1 MKTKQYR
8 NSRDDFKIAK
18 APTFVEDSSKDLK
31 NVKKQIKKKIKK
43 NVKRIAKAQAK
54 LYARHE
60 YSILLVFQGM
70 DAAGKDSM
78 IRHVL
83 SGVNPSGFN
92 VANFKQPTPEEL
104 NHDYLWRVTR
114 KLPARGHIGI
124 FNRSYY
130 EDVLV
135 TRVHPQILLN
145 ENLPGVHSLADV
157 NDKFFDERYKDIR
170 HYEDHLT
177 KNGYVILKFFL
188 HLSKDEQKRRF
199 MARINT
205 PKKNWKLSSSDIKER
220 HYWNKYQDV
229 YQKAINAT
237 STKDNPWYIIPAD
250 DKWYSR
256 LIVSDI
262 ITKRI
267 EELPLA
273 YPEMT
278 PAQEKEL
285 GVAKQLLD
293 DEDKY

>member
-18 APTFVEDSSKDLK
+18 APTFVEDLSKDLK
-31 NVKKQIKKKIKK
+31 NVKKKIKK

-78 IRHVL
+78 IRHVF

-199 MARINT
+199 MARIDT

>member
-8 NSRDDFKIAK
+8 NSRDNFKIAK

-31 NVKKQIKKKIKK
+31 NVKKKIKK

-78 IRHVL
+78 IRHVF

-199 MARINT
+199 MARIDT

>member
-31 NVKKQIKKKIKK
+31 NVKKKIKK

-78 IRHVL
+78 IRHVF

-199 MARINT
+199 MARIDT

-262 ITKRI
+262 IIKRI

>member
-1 MKTKQYR
+1 MKIKQYR
-8 NSRDDFKIAK
+8 NGRDDFKIAK

-31 NVKKQIKKKIKK
+31 NIKKQIKK

-83 SGVNPSGFN
+83 SGINPSGFN
-92 VANFKQPTPEEL
+92 VASFKQPTPEEL

-114 KLPARGHIGI
+114 ELPPRGHIGV

-199 MARINT
+199 MARIDT

>member
-1 MKTKQYR
+1 MKTKQFRYSKD
-8 NSRDDFKIAK
+8 NFQISK
-18 APTFVEDSSKDLK
+18 APTFVKDSSKNLK
-31 NVKKQIKKKIKK
+31 KIKKHIKK
-43 NVKRIAKAQAK
+43 NVKHLKKAQAK

-60 YSILLVFQGM
+60 YSILIVLQGM

-83 SGVNPSGFN
+83 SGINPSGFN
-92 VANFKQPTPEEL
+92 VASFKQPTAEEL
-104 NHDYLWRVTR
+104 DHDYLWRVTR
-114 KLPARGHIGI
+114 KLPPRGHIGV

-135 TRVHPQILLN
+135 SRVHPQIILN
-145 ENLPGVHSLADV
+145 DNLPEVHSLADV
-157 NDKFFDERYKDIR
+157 NDKFFEKRYKDIR
-170 HYEDHLT
+170 HYEEHLA
-177 KNGYVILKFFL
+177 KNGYIILKFFL

-199 MARINT
+199 LARIDT
-205 PKKNWKLSSSDIKER
+205 PRKNWKLSSSDIKER
-220 HYWNKYQDV
+220 QYWNKYQDV

-237 STKDNPWYIIPAD
+237 STKKNPWYVIPAD

-267 EELPLA
+267 EQLPLA
-273 YPEMT
+273 YPAMT

-285 GVAKQLLD
+285 EVAKQLLD
-293 DEDKY
+293 DEAKY

>member
-31 NVKKQIKKKIKK
+31 NVKKKIKK

-78 IRHVL
+78 IRHVF

-199 MARINT
+199 MARIDT

>member
-31 NVKKQIKKKIKK
+31 NVKKKIKK

-78 IRHVL
+78 IRHVF

-199 MARINT
+199 MARIDT
-205 PKKNWKLSSSDIKER
+205 PKKNWKLFSSDIKER
-220 HYWNKYQDV
+220 HYWNKYQYV

-262 ITKRI
+262 IIKRI

>member
-31 NVKKQIKKKIKK
+31 NVKKKIKK

-78 IRHVL
+78 IRHVF

-199 MARINT
+199 MARIDT

-220 HYWNKYQDV
+220 HYWNEYQDV

>member
-31 NVKKQIKKKIKK
+31 NVKKQIKK

-54 LYARHE
+54 LYACHE

-78 IRHVL
+78 IRHVF
-83 SGVNPSGFN
+83 SGVNPSGLN

-199 MARINT
+199 MARIDT

-285 GVAKQLLD
+285 EVAKQLLD

>member
-92 VANFKQPTPEEL
+92 VANFKQPTSEEL

-199 MARINT
+199 MARIDT

>member
-31 NVKKQIKKKIKK
+31 NVKKQIKK

-78 IRHVL
+78 IRHAFL
-83 SGVNPSGFN
+83 GVNPSGFN

-199 MARINT
+199 MARIDT

>member
-31 NVKKQIKKKIKK
+31 NIKKQIKK
-43 NVKRIAKAQAK
+43 NVKLIAKAQAK

-60 YSILLVFQGM
+60 FSILLVFQGM

-92 VANFKQPTPEEL
+92 VASFKQPTAEEL

-199 MARINT
+199 MARIDT

-237 STKDNPWYIIPAD
+237 SSKDNPWYIIPAD

-256 LIVSDI
+256 LIVSNI